1 MNFMNAIE
9 IKATLGLS
17 YWDSLIIAAAERA
30 SCPAVFIEDLND
42 GQQYGTVKVVNPFK

>member
-9 IKATLGLS
+9 IKATFGLS

-30 SCPAVFIEDLND
+30 FCPVVFSEDLND